1 MTRSKSLMKFP
12 TRFLFLLA
20 AWLPAGFAV
29 ANDDIPLL
37 RPEERAAVESQADA
51 FNLALKPALVEAA
64 RSTVRVWS
72 GKKRLS
78 YGTVIGDGRRVLTKW
93 SEVAAAAGN
102 LRVEGPG
109 GEVLPATV
117 AGVYPDDDLA
127 VLETTGTPLTP
138 VQWSKEMPRLGAFLA
153 APQPDG
159 RPAGFGV
166 VSVLER
172 NLRET
177 DSAFLG
183 VVGSMDFSGP
193 GVRIEEI
200 LPDSGAAAAG
210 LKPGQIILE
219 VAGRTISGVLELR
232 NSLVGRQPGESV
244 TVRIKDGEK
253 PRDVEVLL
261 GNRPELPSYDGARL
275 RQMERM
281 GGPIS
286 RVRDSFSR
294 VIQTDMRLRP
304 NQTGGPVVDLD
315 GKVIG
320 IAVARADRT
329 RSFVMPATA
338 VEEML
343 GNDPTDPSLAEIR
356 DEREEPEFRVAR
368 RMDPPP
374 GGRQP
379 DMANPQR
386 MRRHLSEMQQLMDFM
401 LEEMDQ
407 LERGR

>member
-1 MTRSKSLMKFP
+1 MKP
-12 TRFLFLLA
+12 TARFLFLLA
-20 AWLPAGFAV
+20 AWLPVGFAA
-29 ANDDIPLL
+29 ANEDIPLL
-37 RPEERAAVESQADA
+37 RPEERAAVESQADD
-51 FNLALKPALVEAA
+51 FNRALKPALVEAA

-78 YGTVIGDGRRVLTKW
+78 YGTVIGDGRRILTKW
-93 SEVAAAAGN
+93 SEVAAFVGK

-117 AGVYPDDDLA
+117 GGVYQDDDLA

-138 VQWSKEMPRLGAFLA
+138 VQWSSEKPRLGAFLA

-172 NLRET
+172 NLRDT

-210 LKPGQIILE
+210 LEPGQIILE
-219 VAGRTISGVLELR
+219 VADRTISGVLELR

-244 TVRIKDGEK
+244 TVRIKDGGE
-253 PRDVEVLL
+253 PRDVEILL
-261 GNRPELPSYDGARL
+261 GNRPELPRYDGARL
-275 RQMERM
+275 QQMERM

-304 NQTGGPVVDLD
+304 NQTGGPVVDMD

-329 RSFVMPATA
+329 RSFVMPAAA

-343 GNDPTDPSLAEIR
+343 ENDPIDPSLAEVREVRPEPDMRIR
-356 DEREEPEFRVAR
+356 LRTV
-368 RMDPPP
+368 PPP
-374 GGRQP
+374 SRQP
-379 DMANPQR
+379 EMGSPQR
-386 MRRHLSEMQQLMDFM
+386 MRRHLSEMQQLMEFM
-401 LEEMDQ
+401 IEEMDR
-407 LERGR
+407 LEDGR